1 MMINWLRK
9 LAGEWV
15 RGRYYILS
23 QTFPS
28 DDNDNDNEND
38 DGDAMEMDGDGC
50 FIYSFVSANID
61 KANKERIHH
70 QQKIVRIFFSRKEI

>member
-9 LAGEWV
+9 LASEWV

-28 DDNDNDNEND
+28 DDNDNYNDNGND
-38 DGDAMEMDGDGC
+38 IDNGDAMEMDGDGC
-50 FIYSFVSANID
+50 FIYSFVSANKY
-61 KANKERIHH
+61 KANKA
-70 QQKIVRIFFSRKEI
+70 S

>member
-1 MMINWLRK
+1 M
-9 LAGEWV
+9 

-28 DDNDNDNEND
+28 DENDNDNDNYN
-38 DGDAMEMDGDGC
+38 GDAMEMDGDGC

-61 KANKERIHH
+61 KANKERISH
-70 QQKIVRIFFSRKEI
+70 QQKIVKSSSTEKKFRMECQCGRFGKD